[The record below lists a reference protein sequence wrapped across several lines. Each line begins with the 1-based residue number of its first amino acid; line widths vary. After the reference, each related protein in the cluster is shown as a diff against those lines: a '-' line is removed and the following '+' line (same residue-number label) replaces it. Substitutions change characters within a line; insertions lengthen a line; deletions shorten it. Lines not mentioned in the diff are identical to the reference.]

1 MSSTFAFQEK
11 HAPPTRSNNGAMDI
25 EAAANHPGRGPSAHA
40 PVLPRYAGFRLA
52 GGIDLCTL
60 RQAWHT
66 AVRTCLGDAV
76 AADPVRFTDVSAL
89 AVDDVDA
96 LASALCGRWATER
109 AGAAPGPRARLS
121 AARLT
126 GTDLVLFVSLDAEAD
141 DTCLPRLCD
150 ALSAAYLRGPGTLV
164 NAGAPAAPA
173 PPVGPAPEHRRHE
186 GAVLP
191 FSWDGALARRVGET
205 AAAEGASPQSVVL
218 TAFRALL
225 LRHGGHPGDET
236 FRRLLADVRHFT
248 HGTWPVP
255 HHDAVFTG
263 RSTAPAVTRLLGLE
277 ARPVVPE
284 RITVPAELALVI
296 DAVSPRLSGHLEYR
310 TPVYDAASAA
320 NVLER
325 LRALLTAAVAAPDTP
340 VAALPPH
347 LPGTVAAERYA
358 SLPPFTPA
366 GGEPVH
372 LRATSHARGDAPA
385 VVAAGCATDYT
396 SLGAAAHEVAQRL
409 AALVVPGDAVAVR
422 MPAGPLRIAALLG
435 VLSRGARLL
444 WLAPGTAGERGRA
457 MLSTLRPACVLVEG
471 DHDDDLLRWYREEL
485 GGRVLDLAADDPLPA
500 EEVPA
505 PRVAPGDGAYVAFTS
520 GSTGRPKGIPQSH
533 AALSQFAHWMGTQFA
548 MGPGARVAQWVSPEH
563 DPALAEVS
571 ATLVAGGTLYVVPD
585 DVRINPDRLVPWL
598 AEQRITHIQTVPSFA
613 RDLLDVITQT
623 GAAPK
628 LGALSHILLMGEAL
642 PPQLV
647 AGLARA
653 LPSAR
658 VFNLYGPTEV
668 IAATWHE
675 VTGAVR
681 GPVPIGRAIPGREVL
696 VVDENDLTCPVG
708 TTGALVVRSPYVTPG
723 YLGSDDRAPF
733 RPVKRLDA
741 PGTAAGGWYRTGDLG
756 CRLPDGT
763 IEFRGRED
771 FQIKLSGN
779 RVELTEIEASLS
791 FHPSVLECAVV
802 PVADASGLV
811 GRLAV
816 HVVPRRDADGRPT
829 GTASAW
835 RTHLSRYFGP
845 LNLPA
850 TFHEAV
856 GRLPRNAAGKVDR
869 SRLREMS
876 PAA

>member
-1 MSSTFAFQEK
+1 
-11 HAPPTRSNNGAMDI
+11 MDI
-25 EAAANHPGRGPSAHA
+25 EAAAHRPGGRPSAHTPA
-40 PVLPRYAGFRLA
+40 PPRHAGFRLT
-52 GGIDLCTL
+52 GNIDLRAL

-66 AVRTCLGDAV
+66 VVRGCLGDAV

-89 AVDDVDA
+89 TVDDVDA
-96 LASALCGRWATER
+96 LSAALCGRWATER
-109 AGAAPGPRARLS
+109 AGAAPGPRARLF

-141 DTCLPRLCD
+141 GTCLPRLLD
-150 ALSAAYLRGPGTLV
+150 ALSAAYLDGPGAESG
-164 NAGAPAAPA
+164 AGAPVSPA
-173 PPVGPAPEHRRHE
+173 PPAGPAPEHRRYE

-191 FSWDGALARRVGET
+191 FSWDGALARRVGRT
-205 AAAEGASPQSVVL
+205 AEAEGASPQSVVL
-218 TAFRALL
+218 TAFRAL

-236 FRRLLADVRHFT
+236 FRRLLADARHLT
-248 HGTWPVP
+248 HGTWDLP
-255 HHDAVFTG
+255 HHDAVFTS
-263 RSTAPAVTRLLGLE
+263 RSAVPAVTRLLGLE

-284 RITVPAELALVI
+284 RVTVPAGLTLVV
-296 DAVSPRLSGHLEYR
+296 DVVSPRISGHLAYR

-320 NVLER
+320 DVLER
-325 LRALLTAAVAAPDTP
+325 LRALLTTAVAAP
-340 VAALPPH
+340 PPGAGA
-347 LPGTVAAERYA
+347 PERNT
-358 SLPPFTPA
+358 SLPALTSDD
-366 GGEPVH
+366 GEPVH
-372 LRATSHARGDAPA
+372 VRATAHARGDAPA
-385 VVAAGCATDYT
+385 VVAAGCATDYA
-396 SLGAAAHEVAQRL
+396 SLGAAVREVAQRL

-422 MPAGPLRIAALLG
+422 MPAGALRIAALLG

-444 WLAPGTAGERGRA
+444 WLAPGAAGERSRA

-471 DHDDDLLRWYREEL
+471 DHDDDLLRWYRDEL

-500 EEVPA
+500 EEIPA

-520 GSTGRPKGIPQSH
+520 GSTGRPKGVPQSH
-533 AALSQFAHWMGTQFA
+533 AALSQFAHWMGTRFA

-571 ATLVAGGTLYVVPD
+571 ATLVAGGALYVVPD

-598 AEQRITHIQTVPSFA
+598 AGQRITHIQTVPSFA
-613 RDLLDVITQT
+613 RDLLDVITRT
-623 GAAPK
+623 GAAPE
-628 LGALSHILLMGEAL
+628 LGALGHILLMGEAL
-642 PPQLV
+642 PPELV
-647 AGLARA
+647 AGLAEV

-668 IAATWHE
+668 VAATWHE

-696 VVDENDLTCPVG
+696 IVDEDDLPCPTGV
-708 TTGALVVRSPYVTPG
+708 TGALVVRSPYVTPG

-733 RPVKRLDA
+733 RPVKGMEA
-741 PGTAAGGWYRTGDLG
+741 PGATAGGWYRTGDLG
-756 CRLPDGT
+756 RRLPDGT

-779 RVELTEIEASLS
+779 RVELTEVEASLS
-791 FHPSVLECAVV
+791 LHPSVLECAVV

-816 HVVPRRDADGRPT
+816 HVVPRRDAGGRPT

-835 RTHLSRYFGP
+835 RAHLRRYFGP

-850 TFHEAV
+850 TFHEV
-856 GRLPRNAAGKVDR
+856 VDRLPRNAAGKVDR
-869 SRLREMS
+869 SRLRAMR
-876 PAA
+876 PVA